1 MIIARCHSADRT
13 VTKYN
18 YFLNMLE
25 LQGLHDIF
33 CVLIFVQVENLPKIW
48 EYFFVRAVGLRGF
61 WGKKKPP
68 GVGAKNSY
76 A

>member
-1 MIIARCHSADRT
+1 
-13 VTKYN
+13 
-18 YFLNMLE
+18 MLE